1 MYLIKQ
7 SKETV
12 ATAPLFIYF
21 TYFFSDWEVKIYLF
35 VYSISKQEHDYQ

>member
-7 SKETV
+7 STETV

-21 TYFFSDWEVKIYLF
+21 KYFFSDWEVKIYLF
-35 VYSISKQEHDYQ
+35 VYSISKQERDYQ